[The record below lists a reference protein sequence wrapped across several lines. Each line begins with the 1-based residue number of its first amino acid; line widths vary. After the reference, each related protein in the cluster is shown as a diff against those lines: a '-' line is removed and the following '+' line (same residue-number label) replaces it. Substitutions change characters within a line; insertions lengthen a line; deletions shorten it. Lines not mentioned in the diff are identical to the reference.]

1 MEVAGDELCSL
12 SPCDNVDEIG
22 LLLFTLSLEAAIDR
36 NGESGDC
43 DAGSG
48 GTQFGSAVSLPI
60 IIATLSIFVSSLS
73 DNE

>member
-12 SPCDNVDEIG
+12 SPGDNVDEIG

-43 DAGSG
+43 DTGSG
-48 GTQFGSAVSLPI
+48 GTQLGIGSESTHNYCNVKHLCFL
-60 IIATLSIFVSSLS
+60 TF
-73 DNE
+73 